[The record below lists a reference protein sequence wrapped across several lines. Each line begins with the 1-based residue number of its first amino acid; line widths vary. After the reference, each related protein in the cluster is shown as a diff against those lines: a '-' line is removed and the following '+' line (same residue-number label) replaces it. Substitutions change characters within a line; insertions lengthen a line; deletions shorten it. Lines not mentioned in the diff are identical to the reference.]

1 MSRSGVM
8 CIVACLMMEDELV
21 HIVSK
26 DQEVTS
32 VSVVQNEECSGL
44 MEKLRSIDLGIEVR
58 AISLEDV
65 RSKEGDD
72 GVSLVILMKDM
83 GLHESPEKLKKDML
97 ETMGTLKG
105 SFDVILLLYG
115 LCGNALKD
123 VKSLSKE
130 AKAPVF
136 ILRDGRGEVVDDC
149 IAAVV
154 GGREAYQGIVK
165 RDLGVYFLTPM
176 WASNWR
182 EMAVKTRVV
191 PDGNND
197 DLMRIILEG
206 SGYKKVIKIETGL
219 GDQEEF
225 EERVNEFSRIF
236 NLKKE
241 VVEGDLSIVERSY
254 ERAKEELAG

>member
-1 MSRSGVM
+1 MSRKGVI

-21 HIVSK
+21 HIISR
-26 DQEVTS
+26 DEEVTS

-44 MEKLRSIDLGIEVR
+44 MEKLKADGRNIEVR
-58 AISLEDV
+58 SISPEEVGSGGGED
-65 RSKEGDD
+65 GI
-72 GVSLVILMKDM
+72 SLVILMKDM

-97 ETMGTLKG
+97 ETMRSLRGG
-105 SFDVILLLYG
+105 FDAILLFYG

-123 VKSLSKE
+123 VRALSKE
-130 AKAPVF
+130 AEAPVF
-136 ILRDGRGEVVDDC
+136 ILRDDRGEVVDDC

-154 GGREAYQGIVK
+154 GGREAYQSIVK

-182 EMAVKTRVV
+182 EMAVKSRVV

-219 GDQEEF
+219 GDREEF
-225 EERVNEFSRIF
+225 DEKVNEFSRIF

-241 VVEGDLSIVERSY
+241 VLEGDLSLVERSY